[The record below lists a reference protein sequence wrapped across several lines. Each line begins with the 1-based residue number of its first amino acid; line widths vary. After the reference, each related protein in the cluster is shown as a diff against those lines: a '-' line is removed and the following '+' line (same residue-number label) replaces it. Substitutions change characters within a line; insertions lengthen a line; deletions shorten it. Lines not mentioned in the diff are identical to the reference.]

1 MHTLIICI
9 DRDNDL
15 GEKAGI
21 RSPII
26 GRASNIDAA
35 VKLASSDPEDS
46 DINTIFGGINV
57 YDKLV
62 AQKEDVEIVSIAGD
76 KKVGI
81 KADKK
86 ISDQLDMMLLELK
99 PLSVI
104 LVSDGAEDESV
115 LPLIQ
120 SRIKVDAVHRIIVKQ
135 HENLESTYYI
145 IKKAFNDPK
154 ISHTFF
160 VPIGLVFL
168 IYAISLYFAR
178 PEVAVM
184 SITAAIGLYMLFRG
198 TGLDDAVDSFKTSM
212 MRSLYAGKITFVMY
226 LAAII
231 LSLIGTVQGVIVSWD
246 YYYNQPIWV
255 GYLVLLMGYIYASIW
270 WYTLAGVIVNIGK
283 IFDLHMAKEKIGR
296 QLSHPFFVL
305 ATGIIL
311 WAGSTYILV
320 MREALGTYPIF
331 NNGRQFVFGSLI
343 VAVLIAVVGSWI
355 STRTMRKKATNY
367 KTGSKGQEN
376 SRL

>member
-15 GEKAGI
+15 GEKAGVV
-21 RSPII
+21 SPII
-26 GRASNIDAA
+26 GRAANIEAA

-46 DINTIFGGINV
+46 DLNTIFGGINV
-57 YDKLV
+57 YDKLT
-62 AQKEDVEIVSIAGD
+62 AGQTDVEIVSIAGD

-81 KADKK
+81 VSDKK
-86 ISDQLDMMLLELK
+86 ISEQLDGILAQIK
-99 PLSVI
+99 PQRAI

-168 IYAISLYFAR
+168 IYAISLYFDR
-178 PEVAVM
+178 PGVAVM
-184 SITAAIGLYMLFRG
+184 AITAAIGVYMLFRG
-198 TGLDDAVDSFKTSM
+198 TGLDDAVDDFRNTMTK
-212 MRSLYAGKITFVMY
+212 SLHGGKITFVMY

-231 LSLIGTVQGVIVSWD
+231 LSLIGTVQGGIEMWN
-246 YYYNQPIWV
+246 YYNQPIIV
-255 GYLVLLMGYIYASIW
+255 GYIILLMGYVNASIW
-270 WYTLAGVIVNIGK
+270 WYVIAGILINTGK
-283 IFDLHMAKEKIGR
+283 IIDMHLAKEKIGKYW
-296 QLSHPFFVL
+296 SHPFFL
-305 ATGIIL
+305 MAGGIL
-311 WAGSTYILV
+311 FWAGSTYILV
-320 MREALGTYPIF
+320 ISQALERFPLL
-331 NNGRQFVFGSLI
+331 NNRSQFLAGS
-343 VAVLIAVVGSWI
+343 VTAAVLLAILGAWI
-355 STRTMRKKATNY
+355 STKSTGKRTLKH
-367 KTGSKGQEN
+367 
-376 SRL
+376 

>member
-1 MHTLIICI
+1 MQTLIICI

-21 RSPII
+21 TSPII
-26 GRASNIDAA
+26 GRAANLNAA

-57 YDKLV
+57 YDKLT
-62 AQKEDVEIVSIAGD
+62 AEKNDVEMVSIAGD

-81 KADKK
+81 ISDKK
-86 ISDQLDMMLLELK
+86 ISEQLDSVLAQLK
-99 PLSVI
+99 PKKAI

-115 LPLIQ
+115 LPLIH

-160 VPIGLVFL
+160 MPIGLVFL
-168 IYAISLYFAR
+168 IYAISLYFNR

-184 SITAAIGLYMLFRG
+184 AITAAIGVYMLFRG
-198 TGLDDAVDSFKTSM
+198 TGLDDAVDGFKKSM
-212 MRSLYAGKITFVMY
+212 LNSLHGGKITFVMY

-231 LSLIGTVQGVIVSWD
+231 LSLIGTVQGGIEVWN
-246 YYYNQPIWV
+246 YYNQEILV
-255 GYLVLLMGYIYASIW
+255 GYLIMLMGYVNASIW
-270 WYTLAGVIVNIGK
+270 WYVLAGVLINTGK
-283 IFDLHMAKEKIGR
+283 IIDMHLAREKIGR
-296 QLSHPFFVL
+296 NWSHPFFVI
-305 ATGIIL
+305 AGGIL
-311 WAGSTYILV
+311 FWAGSTYILV
-320 MREALGTYPIF
+320 ISEAIEGFPLGS
-331 NNGRQFVFGSLI
+331 GSQFLVGSI
-343 VAVLIAVVGSWI
+343 TGAVLIAILGAWI
-355 STRTMRKKATNY
+355 STKSVRARALKK
-367 KTGSKGQEN
+367 
-376 SRL
+376 

>member
-15 GEKAGI
+15 GEKAALG
-21 RSPII
+21 SPII
-26 GRASNIDAA
+26 GRVANIDAA
-35 VKLASSDPEDS
+35 VKLASCDPEDS

-57 YDKLV
+57 YDKLI

-86 ISDQLDMMLLELK
+86 IADQLDMILIELK

-120 SRIKVDAVHRIIVKQ
+120 SRIKVDGVHRIIVKQ

-178 PEVAVM
+178 PEIAVM

-231 LSLIGTVQGVIVSWD
+231 LSLIGTVQGIIVSWD
-246 YYYNQPIWV
+246 NYYNQPIWV
-255 GYLVLLMGYIYASIW
+255 GYLVLLMGYIYTSIW
-270 WYTLAGVIVNIGK
+270 WYTLAGVIVNIGI

-311 WAGSTYILV
+311 WAGSVYILV
-320 MREALGTYPIF
+320 IREAMGTYPIF

-343 VAVLIAVVGSWI
+343 VAVLIAVIGSWI
-355 STRTMRKKATNY
+355 STRTIRKKATKY
-367 KTGSKGQEN
+367 
-376 SRL
+376 

>member
-15 GEKAGI
+15 WEKAQVG
-21 RSPII
+21 SPII

-57 YDKLV
+57 YDKLI

-86 ISDQLDMMLLELK
+86 IADQLDIILLELK

-168 IYAISLYFAR
+168 IYAISLYFNR

-198 TGLDDAVDSFKTSM
+198 TGLDDAVDSFKKSM

-226 LAAII
+226 LAAVI
-231 LSLIGTVQGVIVSWD
+231 LSLIGTVQGIIVSWD

-255 GYLVLLMGYIYASIW
+255 GYLVLLMGYIYTSIW

-283 IFDLHMAKEKIGR
+283 IFDLHMEKEKIGR

-305 ATGIIL
+305 AAGIIL
-311 WAGSTYILV
+311 WAGSIYILV
-320 MREALGTYPIF
+320 IREVMETYPIF

-343 VAVLIAVVGSWI
+343 VAVLIAVIGSWI
-355 STRTMRKKATNY
+355 STRTIRKKATNY
-367 KTGSKGQEN
+367 EMGSKGHEN